1 MTLPYRGPGQATLAC
16 HERIDGAQALEQA
29 GTVSVLK
36 PARAITMASLARR
49 RGRSGL
55 IARLIGR
62 SPIMTDAVLRRAARP
77 DPLDLPPGYEAVDLF
92 ILQWIA
98 AEALRSRRNCLPL

>member
-1 MTLPYRGPGQATLAC
+1 
-16 HERIDGAQALEQA
+16 
-29 GTVSVLK
+29 
-36 PARAITMASLARR
+36 
-49 RGRSGL
+49 
-55 IARLIGR
+55 
-62 SPIMTDAVLRRAARP
+62 MTDAVLRRAARP